1 VRRSRTLKRW
11 EIIMAFDSKTA
22 ETNKAVTRR
31 FMEEFKNEH
40 IFACDALAQN

>member
-1 VRRSRTLKRW
+1 
-11 EIIMAFDSKTA
+11 MAFDSKTA

-40 IFACDALAQN
+40 IFAVVDELFFATGSRPLTG